1 MNFRPTCP
9 HCDYEFD
16 DEETWYAGT
25 GRTVNTGDCDESEL
39 VCPNLDCKKEFKVVC
54 VHQITFEHI
63 EELE

>member
-9 HCDYEFD
+9 DCDYEFD

-25 GRTVNTGDCDESEL
+25 GRTVYTDDGDESYL

-54 VHQITFEHI
+54 VHQITFQPAEY
-63 EELE
+63 E